1 MDKELLHTKAVREI
15 ISLIAAGQYSQGKR
29 LPAERKLCEKLG
41 ISRGT
46 LRLAFLDL
54 EKMGVIKIKPQ
65 SGAYAQKFS
74 HKKLPRKVLPVD
86 FNGVSL
92 SDIIT
97 ARRAIELA
105 AMEIASERI
114 TKKEIASL
122 EKIVEKMEKS
132 LDKLPDF
139 LKYDMRFHESA
150 VKACRNSV
158 LITAF
163 DSISEYHKYSQV
175 YSSYYDNCEQ
185 EALKYH
191 KKILKFLQKGQARNA
206 LKALGEHFDNMKASI

>member
-1 MDKELLHTKAVREI
+1 MNKELLHAKAVREI
-15 ISLIAAGQYSQGKR
+15 ISLIASGQYQQGKK
-29 LPAERKLCEKLG
+29 LPAERNLCEQFG

-46 LRLAFLDL
+46 LRKALTDL
-54 EKMGVIKIKPQ
+54 EEMGAIKIRPQ
-65 SGAYAQKFS
+65 SGAFVQKFS
-74 HKKLPRKVLPVD
+74 HKKLPSKVLPVD

-92 SDIIT
+92 SDIFV

-105 AMEIASERI
+105 AIEIASERI
-114 TKKEIASL
+114 TKKEITGL
-122 EKIVEKMEKS
+122 ERLVKNMEKS

-139 LKYDMRFHESA
+139 LKYDMCFHESI
-150 VKACRNSV
+150 VKACRNPV

-175 YSSYYDNCEQ
+175 YSSYYDNCED

-191 KKILKFLQKGQARNA
+191 KKILKA
-206 LKALGEHFDNMKASI
+206 LTKSDSKSSVKMLGEHFDNMKASI